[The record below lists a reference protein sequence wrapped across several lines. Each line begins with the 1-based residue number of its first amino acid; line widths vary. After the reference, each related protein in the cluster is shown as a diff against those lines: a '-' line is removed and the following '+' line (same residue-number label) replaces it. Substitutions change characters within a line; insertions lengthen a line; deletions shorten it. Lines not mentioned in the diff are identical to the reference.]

1 MTSHSTGNRLRSVKH
16 ELYAQGVAGGLSR
29 EEAYRLAGFKGKRP
43 SAHVGIDSNPL
54 VIRRIEELLRQISA
68 KSELSRR
75 AILDRIFQDWELAR
89 KLGQV
94 PAALKAAELMG
105 REMHKMFTER
115 KEIGGPG
122 DFDNKTEDELRDVI
136 KKELSDLGW
145 EGDMDTLPANLS
157 DTIN

>member
-1 MTSHSTGNRLRSVKH
+1 MPTTGNILRSVRH
-16 ELYAQGVAGGLSR
+16 ELYAQNVAAGMSKT
-29 EEAYRLAGFKGKRP
+29 EAYQLAGFKGKRQN
-43 SAHVGIDSNPL
+43 SYVEIDKNPL
-54 VIRRIEELLRQISA
+54 VLRRIEELLRQTAA

-122 DFDNKTEDELRDVI
+122 DFDNKSEDELRDII
-136 KKELSDLGW
+136 KTELTDLGW
-145 EGDMDTLPANLS
+145 EGEDLPSSLDS
-157 DTIN
+157 IN

>member
-1 MTSHSTGNRLRSVKH
+1 MPTTGNILRSVRH
-16 ELYAQGVAGGLSR
+16 ELYAQNVAAGMSR
-29 EEAYRLAGFKGKRP
+29 SEAYQLAGFKGKRKG
-43 SAHVGIDSNPL
+43 AHVEIDKNPL
-54 VIRRIEELLRQISA
+54 VLRRIEELLRQTAA

-122 DFDNKTEDELRDVI
+122 DFDNKSEDELRDII
-136 KKELSDLGW
+136 KTELNDLGW
-145 EGDMDTLPANLS
+145 EGEDLPSSLDS
-157 DTIN
+157 IN

>member
-1 MTSHSTGNRLRSVKH
+1 MTR
-16 ELYAQGVAGGLSR
+16 Q
-29 EEAYRLAGFKGKRP
+29 EAYEKAGFKGKR
-43 SAHVGIDSNPL
+43 ANAFVEIDKNPL
-54 VIRRIEELLRQISA
+54 VVRRIDELLSQSA
-68 KSELSRR
+68 ARSELSRR

-122 DFDNKTEDELRDVI
+122 DFDNKSEDELRSI
-136 KKELSDLGW
+136 INAEMRDLGW
-145 EGDMDTLPANLS
+145 DGDGIPDTKDLN
-157 DTIN
+157 

>member
-1 MTSHSTGNRLRSVKH
+1 MSRISTGNILRSVRH
-16 ELYAQGVAGGLSR
+16 ELYAQGVAAGLPR
-29 EEAYRLAGFKGKRP
+29 LEAYKAAGFRGTRP
-43 SAHVGIDSNPL
+43 NAFCGIDKNPL
-54 VIRRIEELLRQISA
+54 VIRRIEELLAASAA

-105 REMHKMFTER
+105 REMHHMFTER

-122 DFDNKTEDELRDVI
+122 DFDNKTESELRDII
-136 KKELSDLGW
+136 KKELGDLGW
-145 EGDMDTLPANLS
+145 EGDELPSSLDS
-157 DTIN
+157 IN